1 MKLIAPLARIACAA
15 LLSTVAITA
24 MAQGAASPAKK
35 ELVQKV
41 LTLQQPAIEGLGT
54 ALATQTANQIL
65 QAAGQAMASVPAD
78 RREALAAELQA
89 EARKF
94 FEDIAPILRSGA
106 VKSAPT
112 TIGSALEEKFSD
124 EELKTLIAWLESPVS
139 KKFQQMSNELQQG
152 LGQKLVADTRTQI
165 DPKLKALETVMRNK
179 LQAAGAQG
187 GAASGNAK
195 PAAPAKK

>member
-1 MKLIAPLARIACAA
+1 
-15 LLSTVAITA
+15 
-24 MAQGAASPAKK
+24 MAQATASPAKK

-41 LTLQQPAIEGLGT
+41 LTLQQPAIESLGT

-65 QAAGQAMASVPAD
+65 QAAGQALAGVPAD
-78 RREALAAELQA
+78 KREALAAELQA

-94 FEDIAPILRSGA
+94 FEEIAPILRSGA

-112 TIGSALEEKFSD
+112 SIGSALEEKLSE
-124 EELKTLIAWLESPVS
+124 EELKTLVAWLESPVS

-152 LGQKLVADTRTQI
+152 LGAKLVNDTRAQI

-179 LQAAGAQG
+179 LSAAGAPV

-195 PAAPAKK
+195 PAAKK

>member
-15 LLSTVAITA
+15 LLCTA
-24 MAQGAASPAKK
+24 AATALAQGAASPAKK

-41 LTLQQPAIEGLGT
+41 LSLQQPAIEGLGT

-65 QAAGQAMASVPAD
+65 QAAGQALAGVPVD
-78 RREALAAELQA
+78 KREALAGELQA

-94 FEDIAPILRSGA
+94 FEDIAPILRNGA
-106 VKSAPT
+106 VKSAPS
-112 TIGSALEEKFSD
+112 TIGSAMEEKFSED
-124 EELKTLIAWLESPVS
+124 ELKTLVAWLESPVS
-139 KKFQQMSNELQQG
+139 KKFQQLSNELQQS
-152 LGQKLVADTRTQI
+152 LGQKLVADTRPQI

-179 LQAAGAQG
+179 LQAAGAQV
-187 GAASGNAK
+187 GAASGSAK

>member
-15 LLSTVAITA
+15 LLSTVAVTA

-41 LTLQQPAIEGLGT
+41 LALQQPAVEGLGT

-65 QAAGQAMASVPAD
+65 QAAGQALAGVPAD
-78 RREALAAELQA
+78 KREALAAELQA

-94 FEDIAPILRSGA
+94 FEDIAPILRNGA

-124 EELKTLIAWLESPVS
+124 DELKTLVAWLESPVS

-152 LGQKLVADTRTQI
+152 LGQKLVADTRPQI
-165 DPKLKALETVMRNK
+165 EPKLKALEAVMRNK
-179 LQAAGAQG
+179 LQAAGAQV
-187 GAASGNAK
+187 GAAPGSAK
-195 PAAPAKK
+195 PATPAKK